1 MKISDLGNWPE
12 KYHVMPNLICKDCL
26 LSNRESSREGY
37 NTALDEVGLLE
48 VTVDEEKAIDI
59 IRKMDWYC
67 KSGIPTTNDILETV
81 QKLSSALPQW
91 LVLKGKL

>member
-1 MKISDLGNWPE
+1 MKISDLKGFSAE
-12 KYHVMPNLICKDCL
+12 KKYEIPG
-26 LSNRESSREGY
+26 SGYYERFGY
-37 NTALDEVGLLE
+37 NACLDEVGGLE
-48 VTVDEEKAIDI
+48 LGVDEEKAIDI

-81 QKLSSALPQW
+81 QKLSSTLPQW